1 MVHVL
6 PLVAFIAVLVTTTSA
21 QQYTWK
27 VKTVD
32 LRSLS
37 EGNCDGD
44 PKPHSRL
51 KKFASSL
58 SLRCPKVLT
67 NTAPLQSSPSSDL
80 GWKYL
85 HGLTVSPASYDV
97 PFVEMVIHPSGQT
110 FRMLVDTSLD
120 GIFLLSS
127 KLMGLPAYYRKVD
140 ESALTKI
147 ISFRSSTSYHYGSL
161 FDVTQYRG
169 KVGIG
174 EWVESQATVNVVTKF
189 TSDNV
194 RRSRFPVDGIIGL
207 GGNSDKNLAGTLLG
221 KICEENS
228 ASFTI
233 NINNHYDA
241 VNNIE
246 LCSPLLE
253 PNPPQNDM
261 TVQASF
267 SPTGEWVIHNVALC
281 SNDELNAVNQLRLLV
296 NPAFAEILPT
306 ETLFPELLHN
316 SNVELPSKTHYP
328 TITPRAEFSLH
339 WSSVN
344 QGIVTLTEKELVFS
358 KDNHV
363 YDYLAL
369 RPFEDYVN
377 TYHSDAYHKF
387 GHVTII
393 LGRPLFK
400 RYKVYFKY
408 HKGAMTMS
416 FIDREGRNGS
426 Q

>member
-6 PLVAFIAVLVTTTSA
+6 PLVALVAVLVTTTVA

-27 VKTVD
+27 VETVD
-32 LRSLS
+32 LR
-37 EGNCDGD
+37 N
-44 PKPHSRL
+44 P
-51 KKFASSL
+51 
-58 SLRCPKVLT
+58 T
-67 NTAPLQSSPSSDL
+67 NAAPPQSSPSSDL

-85 HGLTVSPASYDV
+85 HGLTVSPASYDI
-97 PFVEMVIHPSGQT
+97 PFVEMAIHPSGKT
-110 FRMLVDTSLD
+110 FRMVVDASLD

-127 KLMGLPAYYRKVD
+127 KLKDLPAYYRRVD
-140 ESALTKI
+140 ESALSKI
-147 ISFRSSTSYHYGSL
+147 KLFSSSTSDHYGLL
-161 FDVTQYRG
+161 FDVTQYHG

-189 TSDNV
+189 TSNEV

-221 KICEENS
+221 KICGENS
-228 ASFTI
+228 ASFAL
-233 NINNHYDA
+233 NINNYYDA
-241 VNNIE
+241 ANSIE
-246 LCSPLLE
+246 LCSPLPE
-253 PNPPQNDM
+253 PNPPQNDL
-261 TVQASF
+261 TVQASL
-267 SPTGEWVIHNVALC
+267 SPTWEWVIHNVTLC
-281 SNDELNAVNQLRLLV
+281 SNDELNAVNGLRLLV

-306 ETLFPELLHN
+306 EILFPELLHN

-328 TITPRAEFSLH
+328 TITPRANFFLH
-339 WSSVN
+339 WRLVN

-358 KDNHV
+358 KDSHV

-377 TYHSDAYHKF
+377 TYHSDAYHSF
-387 GHVTII
+387 GRVTMI

-400 RYKVYFKY
+400 RYKVYYKY
-408 HKGAMTMS
+408 HEGAMTMS
-416 FIDREGRNGS
+416 FIDREGGNGS